1 MNELNEL
8 RRKGAL
14 GLLVVCWLTVLVIA
28 LATLLAGSGFMPALL
43 AVMITAV
50 PSVLVTR
57 GGGDLQTRLA
67 IAFAMPVYPAILLWQ
82 WSGQHWMLDIH
93 MTFFAALAMLTLLAD
108 WRPVLLAAGVTAV
121 HHLALNFLAPSL
133 VFPDGSD
140 IARVVLHAVIVVA
153 ETVVLV
159 MISASFERLVIE
171 QAAAQGARERT
182 EQAAREERA
191 AAEAAQQ
198 TVIDEIGTGLR
209 AMAAGD
215 LSLRI
220 ATQFPGGYEE
230 LRGHFNTAASDLDRI
245 VRDVTRSASQIETGS
260 CEIRSATDDLA
271 LRTEQQA
278 STLEDIA
285 ANLRQL
291 NVTVQDNAK
300 SADDLQGNVTR
311 ARTDALN
318 GSQVV
323 ESAVMAMS
331 EIEHSAEEIGKI
343 VALIDGIAFQ
353 TNLLALNA
361 GVEAARAGEAG
372 KGFAVVATEV
382 RALAQRSADAASDIK
397 ALIGTSTEQVS
408 RGVRLV
414 GQSGDSLMTIVSGI
428 AEINEAIARIASV
441 SREQAGEIGRINER
455 VTRLDSTTQQNA
467 AMVEEGTAAARTLSS
482 EAESMARLVAHFRL
496 SDGQQL
502 TTAAE
507 TNSVLRNAA

>member
-14 GLLVVCWLTVLVIA
+14 GLLINCWLTVLAIA
-28 LATLLAGSGFMPALL
+28 GGAFLAGTGMMPAVL
-43 AVMITAV
+43 AAAVTVV
-50 PSVLVTR
+50 PSLLVLR

-67 IAFAMPVYPAILLWQ
+67 IAFAMPIYPAILLWQ

-93 MTFFAALAMLTLLAD
+93 MTFFAAIAMLTLLAD

-121 HHLALNFLAPSL
+121 HHLALNFAAPSL

-140 IARVVLHAVIVVA
+140 LARVILHAVVVIA
-153 ETVVLV
+153 ETAVLV
-159 MISASFERLVIE
+159 KISASFERLVIE
-171 QAAAQGARERT
+171 QAAAQNARERM
-182 EQAAREERA
+182 EEVAREERA
-191 AAEAAQQ
+191 EAQVAQQ
-198 TVIDEIGTGLR
+198 TVIEEIGTGLR
-209 AMAAGD
+209 ALAAGD

-220 ATQFPGGYEE
+220 ENSFPGSYEA

-245 VRDVTRSASQIETGS
+245 VNNVTRSASQIETGS

-285 ANLRQL
+285 STLRQL
-291 NVTVQDNAK
+291 NVTVQDNAT
-300 SADDLQGNVTR
+300 SANDLQGNVTK
-311 ARTDALN
+311 ARNDALN

-323 ESAVMAMS
+323 ESAVQAMG
-331 EIEHSAEEIGKI
+331 EIERSADEIGKI
-343 VALIDGIAFQ
+343 ITLIDGIAFQ

-382 RALAQRSADAASDIK
+382 RALAQRSADAANDIK

-414 GQSGDSLMTIVSGI
+414 GQSGESLMTIVSGI

-441 SREQAGEIGRINER
+441 SRDQAGEIGRINER
-455 VTRLDSTTQQNA
+455 VTRLDSATQQNA

-496 SDGQQL
+496 SESGRL
-502 TTAAE
+502 TSDTSAGEAM
-507 TNSVLRNAA
+507 RNAA